1 MIKSTG
7 RRSSNPIPMRRQDLA
22 VTADSIEADFRRL
35 VQVLRRTMKTV
46 EVSDKELVERLSTT
60 KVIAERGLRLSRL
73 LSRMTRAN
81 PD

>member
-46 EVSDKELVERLSTT
+46 EVYDKEMV
-60 KVIAERGLRLSRL
+60 
-73 LSRMTRAN
+73 
-81 PD
+81 